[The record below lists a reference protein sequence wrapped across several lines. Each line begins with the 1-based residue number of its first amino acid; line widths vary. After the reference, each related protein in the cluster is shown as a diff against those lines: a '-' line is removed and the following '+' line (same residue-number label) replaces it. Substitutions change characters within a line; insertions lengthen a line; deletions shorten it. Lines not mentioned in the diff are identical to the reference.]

1 MSKKNAIIAFFLLSL
16 VIFVPIKSFAV
27 TNDFEDSEMFN
38 EDSAKILIKEAKV
51 IIKGEVKNV
60 KYSRGINDVV
70 YTKAS
75 ILVDEIIKGKVAKK
89 NITVEY
95 REGKADDFG
104 LFTEENPSL
113 EQEEKVILFLTNSF
127 WRKNIYYIVGGA
139 SGKYAVCAND
149 TVKVGSSCDSKGET
163 EIIDEESQDQKSIF
177 GEEEVKTET
186 KITEGKKQTLEE
198 LLGEIK
204 DAK

>member
-1 MSKKNAIIAFFLLSL
+1 M
-16 VIFVPIKSFAV
+16 
-27 TNDFEDSEMFN
+27 
-38 EDSAKILIKEAKV
+38 
-51 IIKGEVKNV
+51 
-60 KYSRGINDVV
+60 
-70 YTKAS
+70 
-75 ILVDEIIKGKVAKK
+75 
-89 NITVEY
+89 EY

-163 EIIDEESQDQKSIF
+163 EIADEENQDQESIVA
-177 GEEEVKTET
+177 EEEVKTET
-186 KITEGKKQTLEE
+186 KIAESKKQTLEE